1 MKKNP
6 GYIISVIVLF
16 GVLVMVYV
24 ANIMVIRNITKK
36 IDERT
41 QEFQILL
48 NENKELRTQ
57 YESLIAKDRIV
68 SIATNQLGMVFPQ
81 EPPVVLEISKERIQE
96 MEENW

>member
-1 MKKNP
+1 MRKNP

-16 GVLVMVYV
+16 GVLVMAYV

-36 IDERT
+36 IDEKT

-57 YESLIAKDRIV
+57 YESLISKDRIV
-68 SIATNQLGMVFPQ
+68 SIATNQLGMILPQ
-81 EPPVVLEISKERIQE
+81 ESPIILEISKEKIQKL
-96 MEENW
+96 EEN

>member
-96 MEENW
+96 MEEN

>member
-16 GVLVMVYV
+16 GVLVMAYV

-57 YESLIAKDRIV
+57 YESLISKDRIV

-81 EPPVVLEISKERIQE
+81 EPPIVLKISKEKIQE
-96 MEENW
+96 MEEN

>member
-16 GVLVMVYV
+16 GVLVMAYV

-81 EPPVVLEISKERIQE
+81 EPPVVLEISKEKIQE
-96 MEENW
+96 MEEN

>member
-16 GVLVMVYV
+16 GVLVMAYV

-36 IDERT
+36 IDEKT

-57 YESLIAKDRIV
+57 YESLISKDRIV
-68 SIATNQLGMVFPQ
+68 SIATNQLGMIFPH
-81 EPPVVLEISKERIQE
+81 EPPVVLEISKEKIQE
-96 MEENW
+96 MEEN

>member
-16 GVLVMVYV
+16 GVLVMAYV

-96 MEENW
+96 MEEN